1 MNAETGFSQEGFDAV
16 SRALERLYSGQ
27 EGIFYRTVI
36 PYALGGKDPLD
47 GIEVWKSEHGWSGSG
62 ECAQSAAPAFR

>member
-27 EGIFYRTVI
+27 EGIFTV
-36 PYALGGKDPLD
+36 
-47 GIEVWKSEHGWSGSG
+47 
-62 ECAQSAAPAFR
+62 R

>member
-47 GIEVWKSEHGWSGSG
+47 GIEVWKS
-62 ECAQSAAPAFR
+62 